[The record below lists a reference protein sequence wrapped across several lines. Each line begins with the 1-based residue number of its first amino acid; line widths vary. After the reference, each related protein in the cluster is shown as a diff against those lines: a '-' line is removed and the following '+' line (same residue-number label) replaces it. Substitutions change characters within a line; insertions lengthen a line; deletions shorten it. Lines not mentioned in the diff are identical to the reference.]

1 MSRSCKGFD
10 GFNLIEV
17 GGMVERGV
25 AFIVLLVGV
34 GARVTQQLYALGEAK
49 VGRTVERCEVVE
61 VTLHINF
68 RSLLQQLLCGTV
80 MLGLRTIVNLLWF
93 CLTMY

>member
-34 GARVTQQLYALGEAK
+34 GTRVTQQLYALGEAK